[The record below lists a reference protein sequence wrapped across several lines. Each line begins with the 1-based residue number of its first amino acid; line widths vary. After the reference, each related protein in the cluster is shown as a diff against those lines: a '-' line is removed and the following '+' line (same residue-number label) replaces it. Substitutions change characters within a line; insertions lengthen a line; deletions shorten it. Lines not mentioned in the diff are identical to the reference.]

1 MKPIERISMYLQ
13 FRNISPHSFERK
25 IKLSNGYYAKQLR
38 NKGSVGSDILIKI
51 HEHYSELNMLWV
63 LTGEG
68 NMIDE
73 SRSISI
79 AQAEEF
85 TYKYEVENI
94 KLQNLQE
101 DVAQLNTAL
110 KDKEKIISLYE
121 FMMNQPASSLM
132 MNNPSPIV
140 YNQKAPEIGG
150 LFYNAFCNIYA
161 YDDTGSQVQTKFL
174 SPCVL
179 FTLATLGQNLF
190 CCT

>member
-51 HEHYSELNMLWV
+51 HEHYPELNMLWV

-73 SRSISI
+73 SRAISI

-121 FMMNQPASSLM
+121 FMMNQPASSLVV
-132 MNNPSPIV
+132 NNSSP
-140 YNQKAPEIGG
+140 NS
-150 LFYNAFCNIYA
+150 L
-161 YDDTGSQVQTKFL
+161 
-174 SPCVL
+174 
-179 FTLATLGQNLF
+179 
-190 CCT
+190 

>member
-1 MKPIERISMYLQ
+1 
-13 FRNISPHSFERK
+13 
-25 IKLSNGYYAKQLR
+25 
-38 NKGSVGSDILIKI
+38 
-51 HEHYSELNMLWV
+51 V

-73 SRSISI
+73 SRAISI

-121 FMMNQPASSLM
+121 FMMNQPASSLVM
-132 MNNPSPIV
+132 TNSSP
-140 YNQKAPEIGG
+140 NS
-150 LFYNAFCNIYA
+150 L
-161 YDDTGSQVQTKFL
+161 
-174 SPCVL
+174 
-179 FTLATLGQNLF
+179 
-190 CCT
+190 